1 MFLRFLIVLLS
12 QFGANIKKNK
22 ISAIWH
28 KLLSLDDFTELAMME
43 GVISV
48 LPKKK

>member
-1 MFLRFLIVLLS
+1 MLLS
-12 QFGANIKKNK
+12 QFGANIQKNQ

-28 KLLSLDDFTELAMME
+28 KLLSLGDFTELAMME